1 MTAPSPAGTATA
13 DRHSNAAAAVLCLTL
28 PGDVLL
34 YILLP
39 LHVAAFGVSLPE
51 AGVLLAA
58 NRLVRIVG
66 YGWVARYFQR
76 HGPRRSC
83 LVATLGAALST
94 LGYALLSGVL
104 ALLVARLVWG
114 LAFAALNIT
123 VQVLATAE
131 PTGASR
137 RSGRSRSIVAIG
149 PMLALVFCT
158 ALSLVIGPRE
168 VFLLL
173 GAAALLALF
182 IVPRLPETR
191 GPALGGGPRV
201 ALPSTLDAWS
211 FMQGF
216 ALDGLFVI
224 GLSILA
230 SAAIPDDAALA
241 VGAALALRY
250 LAEMLLGPVGGA
262 GAERWGPERLL
273 VGLSVASAAGLVAI
287 GLGHIW
293 AGAIFVVLLRGL
305 LQPLPAPVAALR
317 HPGAER
323 VPAIARVA
331 TWRDLGAGVGP
342 LAAGALLPLAPP
354 AIVYGVTALL
364 LCVAS
369 VALLHRRSP
378 R

>member
-1 MTAPSPAGTATA
+1 MSPEARGRRPAA
-13 DRHSNAAAAVLCLTL
+13 DRHSDAAAGVLCLTL

-39 LHVAAFGVSLPE
+39 LHAAAFGVSLPE
-51 AGVLLAA
+51 VGVLLAA

-66 YGWVARYFQR
+66 YGWVARCFQH

-83 LVATLGAALST
+83 LVATIGAALST
-94 LGYALLSGVL
+94 LGYALLSGVW
-104 ALLVARLVWG
+104 ALLVARLMWG
-114 LAFAALNIT
+114 LSFAALNIS

-131 PTGASR
+131 PQGAAR

-149 PMLALVFCT
+149 PMVGLLAGT
-158 ALSLVIGPRE
+158 ALSLSIGPRP
-168 VFLLL
+168 VF
-173 GAAALLALF
+173 ALLALAAAAALA
-182 IVPRLPETR
+182 IVPKLPATR
-191 GPALGGGPRV
+191 GTPLSSGPRV
-201 ALPSTLDAWS
+201 TLPSRLDVWS

-224 GLSILA
+224 GLTVLA

-250 LAEMLLGPVGGA
+250 LAEILLGPVGGHA
-262 GAERWGPERLL
+262 AERWGAERLL
-273 VGLSVASAAGLVAI
+273 VLLSLAAAAGLVAI
-287 GLGHIW
+287 GFGLLW
-293 AGAIFVVLLRGL
+293 SGAIAVVLLRAL

-317 HPGAER
+317 HPGAQR

-342 LAAGALLPLAPP
+342 LAAGALLPVLP
-354 AIVYGVTALL
+354 AWGVYGGTALMI
-364 LCVAS
+364 
-369 VALLHRRSP
+369 ALVSLTLIARAPGR
-378 R
+378 

>member
-1 MTAPSPAGTATA
+1 MSPPGRRTAA
-13 DRHSNAAAAVLCLTL
+13 DRHSDAAAGVLCLTL

-39 LHVAAFGVSLPE
+39 LHAAAFGVSLPE
-51 AGVLLAA
+51 VGVLLAA

-83 LVATLGAALST
+83 FVATIGAALST
-94 LGYALLSGVL
+94 LGYALLSGVW
-104 ALLVARLVWG
+104 ALLVARLLWG
-114 LAFAALNIT
+114 LSFAALNIS

-131 PTGASR
+131 AQGAAR

-149 PMLALVFCT
+149 PMVGLLAGT
-158 ALSLVIGPRE
+158 ALSLAIGPRP
-168 VFLLL
+168 VFGLLAL
-173 GAAALLALF
+173 AAAAALA
-182 IVPRLPETR
+182 IVPKVPAMR
-191 GPALGGGPRV
+191 GAPVALGPRV
-201 ALPSTLDAWS
+201 TLPTRLDVWS

-216 ALDGLFVI
+216 GLDGLFVI
-224 GLSILA
+224 GLTVLA

-250 LAEMLLGPVGGA
+250 LAEILLGPVGGHA
-262 GAERWGPERLL
+262 AERWGAERLL
-273 VGLSVASAAGLVAI
+273 VLLSLAAAAGLVAI
-287 GLGHIW
+287 GCGLLW
-293 AGAIFVVLLRGL
+293 SGAIAVVLLRAL

-317 HPGAER
+317 HPGTQR

-342 LAAGALLPLAPP
+342 LAAGALLPVLP
-354 AIVYGVTALL
+354 AWGVYGGTALVIAL
-364 LCVAS
+364 VSL
-369 VALLHRRSP
+369 ALLARSP
-378 R
+378 GR